1 MAKRNKNELRVG
13 LFLLIP
19 VVALLLIIMLK
30 LGYSVAS
37 STMDVYLKVN
47 SLTSVK
53 NGTSVI
59 VKGYAIGRVVEI
71 KPVFK
76 PELHFLAKMRINRDI
91 ELYEDCSAIIQ
102 NQNVLGDPSIEIR
115 NPEIRQS
122 LLLDGDV
129 LEGIEYSGLNAILK
143 DVHEVLSKLS
153 VTLGGVNE
161 IMGDSRRNL
170 QNLTAN
176 LASSSGNLT
185 RILDD
190 SQKDIVAMLKSF
202 RATALTMQEISEELK
217 KHPVKFLFKDGKD

>member
-37 STMDVYLKVN
+37 STIDVYLKVN

-53 NGTSVI
+53 NGTPVI
-59 VKGYAIGRVVEI
+59 VKGYTIGRVVEI

-115 NPEIRQS
+115 NPEIRHS

-143 DVHEVLSKLS
+143 DVHEVLSRLS

-185 RILDD
+185 KILDD

-217 KHPVKFLFKDGKD
+217 KHPVKFLFKDGKE